1 MNVLVLLISCL
12 VVVVASFI
20 WMKIRKPWT
29 PYMNYTIKRRWRDL
43 FGNILGFYIFLF
55 VSGYLESSIVHI
67 PDMRVTFVMLFTR
80 VTSLIFT
87 GLWLR
92 FSISRPTHPGP
103 FSMPAVMNVCA
114 TVAQYEAL
122 SSGVSFAEFGASKAL
137 RLLVVGVWGSRNNK
151 ERLMWGIISIIA
163 AKFIFYYEFSRN
175 VWTIPP
181 TNGFIFLFLFI
192 ITDSFTS
199 ITQEAIYNKFKVSN
213 ITMMY
218 HINAFMLVLL
228 MPQLFL
234 EENTLSVT
242 IRAIGNNPVY
252 LAHILGLTLASGIAQ
267 FFTLRIIRQFG
278 ALTFVSACL
287 LRTLVTIVVAKCLRV
302 GIWEWFEIVEVLAI
316 IFMVSYILNKR
327 KPWLKRTKVPRAL
340 RADLMPLV
348 SDP

>member
-12 VVVVASFI
+12 VVFGVCFT

-80 VTSLIFT
+80 VISLIFT

-92 FSISRPTHPGP
+92 FSFSRPTHPGP

-137 RLLVVGVWGSRNNK
+137 RLLVVGVYGSKTNM

-163 AKFIFYYEFSRN
+163 AKFIFYYEFSRM
-175 VWTIPP
+175 VWSIPP
-181 TNGFIFLFLFI
+181 TTGFIFLFLFI

-218 HINAFMLVLL
+218 HINAFMLILL

-252 LAHILGLTLASGIAQ
+252 LLHVLGLTAASGIAQ

-278 ALTFVSACL
+278 ALTFVSVCL
-287 LRTLVTIVVAKCLRV
+287 LRTLVTIVVAKYLRV
-302 GIWEWFEIVEVLAI
+302 GYWEWFEIVEVIAI
-316 IFMVSYILNKR
+316 ILIVSYILNKR
-327 KPWLKRTKVPRAL
+327 KPWLKRTKVPKAL